1 MNYYLKKNTIRHA
14 KARHLY
20 AMEAVSA
27 NKLELQSSI
36 SQLITEYENYPQ
48 TVLYIEELNEK
59 FTSLQLQLYVLAG
72 I

>member
-1 MNYYLKKNTIRHA
+1 
-14 KARHLY
+14 
-20 AMEAVSA
+20 MEAVSA